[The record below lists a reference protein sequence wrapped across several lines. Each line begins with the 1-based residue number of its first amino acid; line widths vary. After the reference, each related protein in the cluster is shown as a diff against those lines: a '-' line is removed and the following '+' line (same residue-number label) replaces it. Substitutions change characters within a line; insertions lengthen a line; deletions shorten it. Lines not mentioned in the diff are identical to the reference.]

1 MKRNFYWIIVVLLLM
16 FGSNGFA
23 QGNYTWT
30 NLGPDNLGSITRA
43 LAYDSQGNLLAGSQ
57 GGGLWSSSSDGAAWE
72 RVNSYDAAGGNP
84 NVTSIA
90 VDGNTIY
97 VATGATGFVRSYY
110 VTDLNFNGNYDYRN
124 QPEGFK
130 GYLEGLPGGGV
141 YVSTNGGGSW
151 TAAPAT
157 NTADTRNYKGP
168 FASIQKVFVADGKV
182 FVATEQG
189 LYVSTDGMQ
198 TIQKCNGSNA
208 FQTSIV
214 FDIEMSG
221 NGTFFAG
228 THNPASTIDDSL
240 YTSTDGLNF
249 SAATD
254 ANFFDNGKFS
264 FNGMRIAISPSDPNT
279 VYIGTTSA
287 SQGLNGV
294 YRSNDNGGDWFR
306 YGPQGG
312 PGFRPLNRTGR
323 DAFIFEVFPDNPNEL
338 VIAGNSWYTFIQ
350 GDGWTQT
357 AQHTNPTAP
366 NYITRNMYSLVFK
379 DSETMFIGTDQQI
392 IRSNDRGIGFSQ
404 QSKGYEATVTYSV
417 ASIGQA
423 EQTAVIAGTPN
434 GGVIYNGLYDTGLPS
449 KQGYAAVS
457 GTNFGDIAASYLHP
471 GSIISQGTD
480 DGIVRSLN
488 AGGSFERFYGVPL
501 NPQVAGLI
509 PAGSDTIIDR
519 PNATSGGGQLFN
531 SGGPAQTPFVL
542 DEVIPDNV
550 LGVNISKESMREQSD
565 EYLFF
570 ASRQYVWVVNG
581 ALGDGLQ
588 VKWNRVSNQLVD
600 GVTEYLSAM
609 TSSGDKDHT
618 VWVSSTRGGLW
629 RIDKPHELASFDAG
643 TDVTQINSQPSAGL
657 TPVNGR
663 WLSAIA
669 VDPQDPN
676 RVAVAYA
683 GYGGDN
689 NAVQSFVYM
698 TEAGNTT
705 PQFGPITGTLSKE
718 PIYSLKFVVD
728 PASGESILLVG
739 SESGLYSI
747 TDINSLGPI
756 FTATWTNEL
765 GADFGKVPVYDID
778 VRLYKS
784 SIHNEETQDFAL
796 VRDNTVFIA
805 THGRGVWSTS
815 NLVFPREANPTPGEL
830 IEQLAVNLYPNPNQG
845 QASLQLELPENGVL
859 YYSITDINGR
869 QLGAEQRVDLAEG
882 RQEVALDLS
891 RLSPGLYF
899 VQVRLEGKTEV
910 LERTLKA
917 VVNQ

>member
-1 MKRNFYWIIVVLLLM
+1 R
-16 FGSNGFA
+16 
-23 QGNYTWT
+23 
-30 NLGPDNLGSITRA
+30 RH
-43 LAYDSQGNLLAGSQ
+43 
-57 GGGLWSSSSDGAAWE
+57 
-72 RVNSYDAAGGNP
+72 
-84 NVTSIA
+84 
-90 VDGNTIY
+90 
-97 VATGATGFVRSYY
+97 YY
-110 VTDLNFNGNYDYRN
+110 HY
-124 QPEGFK
+124 
-130 GYLEGLPGGGV
+130 
-141 YVSTNGGGSW
+141 
-151 TAAPAT
+151 
-157 NTADTRNYKGP
+157 
-168 FASIQKVFVADGKV
+168 I
-182 FVATEQG
+182 
-189 LYVSTDGMQ
+189 
-198 TIQKCNGSNA
+198 
-208 FQTSIV
+208 
-214 FDIEMSG
+214 FDIEVSG

-240 YTSTDGLNF
+240 YTSTDGINF
-249 SAATD
+249 TAAAD

-264 FNGMRIAISPSDPNT
+264 FNGMRIAVSPSDPNI
-279 VYIGTTSA
+279 VYVGTTSA

-338 VIAGNSWYTFIQ
+338 VVAGNSWYTFIE

-357 AQHTNPTAP
+357 AQHFVPFLT
-366 NYITRNMYSLVFK
+366 NYITSNMYSLVFK

-392 IRSNDRGIGFSQ
+392 IRSNDRGITFSQ
-404 QSKGYEATVTYSV
+404 QSKGYEATVIYSV

-423 EQTAVIAGTPN
+423 EQSAVIAGTQN
-434 GGVIYNGLYDTGLPS
+434 VGVVYNGLYDTSLPS
-449 KQGYAAVS
+449 AQGYGQIS
-457 GTNFGDIAASYLHP
+457 SSNFGEVAASYLHP
-471 GSIISQGTD
+471 GSIITQGTD

-488 AGGSFERFYGVPL
+488 AGGAFERFYGVPIS
-501 NPQVAGLI
+501 PQVSGLI

-519 PNATSGGGQLFN
+519 PNASSGGGQLFN

-542 DEVIPDNV
+542 DEVIPESV
-550 LGVNISKESMREQSD
+550 LGENLTKESLREQSE

-588 VKWNRVSNQLVD
+588 VKWNRVSNELVN

-609 TSSGDKDHT
+609 TTSGDEDHT

-629 RIDKPHELASFDAG
+629 RLDKPHELGSFDA
-643 TDVTQINSQPSAGL
+643 TNDVTQVNTQPSAGL
-657 TPVNGR
+657 SAMNGR
-663 WLSAIA
+663 WLSTIA
-669 VDPQDPN
+669 VDPLDPN

-689 NAVQSFVYM
+689 SAVQSFIFL
-698 TEAGNTT
+698 TETGNTT
-705 PQFGPITGTLSKE
+705 PTFAPITGAPANE
-718 PIYSLKFVVD
+718 PIYTVKFVVD
-728 PASGESILLVG
+728 PSSGESVLLAG
-739 SESGLYSI
+739 TESGLYTI
-747 TDINSLGPI
+747 TDLNSLGPI
-756 FTATWTNEL
+756 YTSTWTNEF

-784 SIHNEETQDFAL
+784 SIFDEDTQDFTL
-796 VRDNTVFIA
+796 VRDNTVFVA
-805 THGRGVWSTS
+805 THGRGIWSTS
-815 NLVFPREANPTPGEL
+815 NLVYPRKSNPETPEL

-845 QASLQLELPENGVL
+845 EASLQLELPENGVL

-869 QLGAEQRVDLAEG
+869 QLSAEQRVDLTEG
-882 RQEVALDLS
+882 KQEVELDLR